1 MPWESSLL
9 QEPPDTWKV
18 ELHEK
23 CMFKNN
29 NRLFDIVLGGT
40 FTTWQLWNAARLGI
54 KWAWMLV
61 AQHKAADI
69 FLFVCLWDFGLHCII
84 SKVGW
89 AKDLSRALM
98 VSSTQFVIHCLI
110 RFVWYTSYAYAV
122 ILILKSQLSNWV
134 YVTHFIL
141 EVAGCSILTLLIQ
154 VPPISRLLPSLRW
167 K

>member
-18 ELHEK
+18 ALHEK

-29 NRLFDIVLGGT
+29 NRLFDTVLGGA

-69 FLFVCLWDFGLHCII
+69 FLFVCLFARFWFASYDLQSSPSERIFHECWWFHLHNLL
-84 SKVGW
+84 STAW
-89 AKDLSRALM
+89 LDLRGIPRM
-98 VSSTQFVIHCLI
+98 HM
-110 RFVWYTSYAYAV
+110 
-122 ILILKSQLSNWV
+122 LSFLFWSLNLAIG
-134 YVTHFIL
+134 YM
-141 EVAGCSILTLLIQ
+141 LLISYLKLQ
-154 VPPISRLLPSLRW
+154 VAASW
-167 K
+167 HC